1 MSAVPLVIPFDVWL
15 VETLADHVE
24 TTNLSRSNQASL
36 GSAFMNYILGTKRRR
51 NAIQQK
57 GRIAVIKRDRE

>member
-1 MSAVPLVIPFDVWL
+1 MLGVLEVVGLDMSAVPLVIPFDVWL

-36 GSAFMNYILGTKRRR
+36 GSAFMNVRLCESFD
-51 NAIQQK
+51 NPPA
-57 GRIAVIKRDRE
+57 